1 MILFHCCAPLQ
12 SPRTHTCEYLGS
24 FQILGVR
31 KWVDVF
37 QYKSVKCPSLVLVP
51 RGGCLSLGRTAPYT
65 LSHCVGPGAV
75 RFPEVWHENCSLFAF
90 SDCSGAVNK
99 EIDDKVVERRQLGRT
114 APRE

>member
-1 MILFHCCAPLQ
+1 MGRC
-12 SPRTHTCEYLGS
+12 
-24 FQILGVR
+24 
-31 KWVDVF
+31 
-37 QYKSVKCPSLVLVP
+37 VLVKECKMSQP
-51 RGGCLSLGRTAPYT
+51 CACSSWRLSLPRQNNPYT